1 MGHML
6 DYIKNST
13 RFKSVIKLLEIQML
27 YKEEKKILVTQDEIF
42 KAMKK
47 AFRYAQDK
55 AKDQWRDFIIKKERK
70 KMMD

>member
-1 MGHML
+1 MASFDGHGINGNLVSSFVMGSML

-13 RFKSVIKLLEIQML
+13 RFKSIDLKASSS
-27 YKEEKKILVTQDEIF
+27 DEIV

-55 AKDQWRDFIIKKERK
+55 AKD
-70 KMMD
+70 